1 MFRMRTTA
9 LAILLASSV
18 GAASGAAADAARKSF
33 VDSWLGKRVE
43 VKRTLYTLV
52 FNERGRLGK
61 TYRSKRE
68 GLIVVTPSA
77 GSYFQFDGRDSEQ
90 DIIARDP
97 QQVIDRIGE
106 SYRRQESLEIG
117 FYLRIEPLLIVR
129 YEAGGALVVKEA
141 RIDRNRVRLSFG
153 SLSADSPAGEI
164 ATALT
169 VQWPTDLSASLTER
183 PLIEGLIR
191 QFVDEPSSRPTPPVV
206 EIQD

>member
-1 MFRMRTTA
+1 MRTTA
-9 LAILLASSV
+9 LAILLASSL
-18 GAASGAAADAARKSF
+18 GAAVGAAADPARKSF
-33 VDSWLGKRVE
+33 VDSWVGKRVE

-97 QQVIDRIGE
+97 QQVMDRIGE

-117 FYLRIEPLLIVR
+117 FYLRIEPLLVVR
-129 YEAGGALVVKEA
+129 YEAGGALVVKDVK
-141 RIDRNRVRLSFG
+141 IDRNRVRLSFG

-164 ATALT
+164 ATGLT
-169 VQWPTDLSASLTER
+169 VQWPTDLSPSLTER
-183 PLIEGLIR
+183 PLIDALIR
-191 QFVDEPSSRPTPPVV
+191 QFVDEPASRTSSG
-206 EIQD
+206 IGD